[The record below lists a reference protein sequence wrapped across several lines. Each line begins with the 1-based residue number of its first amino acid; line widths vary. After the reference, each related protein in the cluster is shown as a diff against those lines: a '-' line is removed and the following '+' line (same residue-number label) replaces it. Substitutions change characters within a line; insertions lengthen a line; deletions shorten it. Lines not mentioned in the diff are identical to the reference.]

1 MNLKERLEAAKK
13 ALAAMKA
20 AVESGEKSAEDLQ
33 NAIKAVEDLQEKI
46 KAAEK
51 AETLLEGLKKPEK
64 EPAEKE
70 TQKKVYKTVGEKV
83 AAKME
88 QAKGDIKNQS
98 FHMVMLCK
106 NIFDG
111 EHYSGKL
118 TARGNLTQ
126 SLERLT
132 QICGYEKL
140 HAVTATL
147 IERLSLFHLYGK
159 CDLSHIQGLKL
170 MRHTFFKLCSGRNT
184 HFI

>member
-13 ALAAMKA
+13 ALAATKA

-70 TQKKVYKTVGEKV
+70 AQKTYKTVGEKV

-88 QAKGDIKNQS
+88 QAKDDIKNQS
-98 FHMVMLCK
+98 FH
-106 NIFDG
+106 IFVPSEKAAALMDTPSSISPALTDVDTRIVEG
-111 EHYSGKL
+111 YRRPLLIADLFGAERISGNAL
-118 TARGNLTQ
+118 TYFVESSTVEGGPA
-126 SLERLT
+126 
-132 QICGYEKL
+132 
-140 HAVTATL
+140 
-147 IERLSLFHLYGK
+147 
-159 CDLSHIQGLKL
+159 
-170 MRHTFFKLCSGRNT
+170 
-184 HFI
+184 